1 MSLRRISG
9 LLCGATV
16 LGICVL
22 LLSPGVF
29 RAAPQ
34 NSGFRVLRSI
44 TLGGEGNWDYVT
56 VDSDAKRIYVPRGT
70 HVMVVDE
77 DSGKLVGDIQGMNE
91 LHGVAVA
98 SEFNRGF
105 VTGNKSEQEGTVY
118 MFDLKTLK
126 LTNSIKSGSIDT
138 DSLFY
143 DPATKH
149 VFVNNG
155 DGMDLTVVDAATEK
169 VVGSMKFGAS
179 PEAAVADGKGSIFN
193 DLEDKGQVMEY
204 DAKTLTVKNKYST
217 APCTT
222 PVGLAMDKT
231 TRRLYVTCRGKGPSG
246 PGVLVVMNAD
256 NGKVVAS
263 APIAIGVD
271 GAAYDPGTGNIFAP
285 CRDSGDGKT
294 GVTKIFHADSPD
306 KITWVADVKTIYG
319 ARTISLDPKTHHVFL
334 IGTEKNDPVAPT
346 AKTPNPRPK
355 PDPKTFQIVEIGS

>member
-1 MSLRRISG
+1 MVQRRFTG
-9 LLCGATV
+9 LLCWAIV
-16 LGICVL
+16 LAICVPL
-22 LLSPGVF
+22 LFPGVF
-29 RAAPQ
+29 RATAQ
-34 NSGFRVLRSI
+34 NSGYRVLRSI
-44 TLGGEGNWDYVT
+44 MLGGEGGWDYVT
-56 VDSDAKRIYVPRGT
+56 VDSDAKRIYIPRST
-70 HVMVVDE
+70 HIMVLDE
-77 DSGKLVGDIQGMNE
+77 DSGKLIGDIQGMNE

-98 SEFNRGF
+98 PEFNRGF
-105 VTGNKSEQEGTVY
+105 VTGNKSEKEGTIYV
-118 MFDLKTLK
+118 FDLKTLK
-126 LTNSIKSGSIDT
+126 LTSAIPSGSIDT
-138 DSLFY
+138 DSLIY
-143 DPATKH
+143 DPGTKH

-155 DGMDLTVVDAATEK
+155 DGASLTVVDAATEK
-169 VVGSMKFGAS
+169 VVGGMKFGAS

-204 DAKTLTVKNKYST
+204 DAKTLAVKNKYAT

-231 TRRLYVTCRGKGPSG
+231 TRRLYVTCRGKGPTT

-271 GAAYDPGTGNIFAP
+271 GDVFDPATGDIFAP

-334 IGTEKNDPVAPT
+334 IGTEKNDPVTPA

>member
-1 MSLRRISG
+1 MLQRRLLG
-9 LLCGATV
+9 LLCCATF
-16 LGICVL
+16 LAACVL
-22 LLSPGVF
+22 LITHGAL

-34 NSGFRVLRSI
+34 SSGYRVLRSI
-44 TLGGEGNWDYVT
+44 TLGGKGGWDYVT
-56 VDSDAKRIYVPRGT
+56 VDSDAKRIYIPRST
-70 HVMVVDE
+70 HIMVVDE
-77 DSGKLVGDIQGMNE
+77 DSGKLIGDIEGMNE

-98 SEFNRGF
+98 PEFNRGF
-105 VTGNKSEQEGTVY
+105 VTGNKTEQEGTVY
-118 MFDLKTLK
+118 IFDLKTLK

-138 DSLFY
+138 DSLIY
-143 DPATKH
+143 DPGTKH

-155 DGMDLTVVDAATEK
+155 DGASLTVVDAATEK
-169 VVGSMKFGAS
+169 VVGGMKYMAN

-204 DAKTLTVKNKYST
+204 DAKTLAVKHKYAT
-217 APCTT
+217 APCTN

-231 TRRLYVTCRGKGPSG
+231 TRRLYVGCRGKGPNA

-256 NGKVVAS
+256 DGKVVAS

-271 GAAYDPGTGNIFAP
+271 GTAYDPATGDIFAP

-306 KITWVADVKTIYG
+306 KISPVADVKTIYG

-346 AKTPNPRPK
+346 AKEPHPRPK
-355 PDPKTFQIVEIGS
+355 PDPSTFQIVEIGK

>member
-1 MSLRRISG
+1 MSLRRFSSF
-9 LLCGATV
+9 LCGATV

-22 LLSPGVF
+22 LISPGVF

-34 NSGFRVLRSI
+34 NSGFRVIRSI
-44 TLGGEGNWDYVT
+44 PLGGEGGWDYVT
-56 VDSDAKRIYVPRGT
+56 VDPDAKRIYVPRST
-70 HVMVVDE
+70 HIMVVDE
-77 DSGKLVGDIQGMNE
+77 DSGKLIGDITGMNE

-98 SEFNRGF
+98 QEFNRGF

-118 MFDLKTLK
+118 IFDLKTLK

-138 DSLFY
+138 DSLIY
-143 DPATKH
+143 DPGTKH

-155 DGMDLTVVDAATEK
+155 DGASLTVVDAATEK
-169 VVGSMKFGAS
+169 VVGGMKYMAN

-204 DAKTLTVKNKYST
+204 DAKTLAVKNKYST
-217 APCTT
+217 APCTN

-231 TRRLYVTCRGKGPSG
+231 TRRLYVSCRGKGPNT
-246 PGVLVVMNAD
+246 PGVVVVMNAD

-271 GAAYDPGTGNIFAP
+271 GAAYDPGTGMVFAP

-319 ARTISLDPKTHHVFL
+319 ARTISLDPKTHHIFL
-334 IGTEKNDPVAPT
+334 IGTEKNDPVPPT